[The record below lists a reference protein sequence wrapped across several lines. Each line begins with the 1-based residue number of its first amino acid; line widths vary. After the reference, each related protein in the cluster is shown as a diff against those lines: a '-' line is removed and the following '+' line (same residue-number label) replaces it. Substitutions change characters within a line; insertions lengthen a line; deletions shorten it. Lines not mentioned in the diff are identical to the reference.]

1 MQDQERE
8 MQMRQEQQKQQ
19 YQVAQTAGPMPPQGP
34 FPPQHA
40 FVPPTSQNYP
50 PPMPPNG
57 GNAEMPP
64 QQPFHPSFKPP
75 QIPAEYHQPYNMQGI
90 FVYLLKVYFLL

>member
-1 MQDQERE
+1 MQEQERE

-19 YQVAQTAGPMPPQGP
+19 YQVAQTGAPMPPQGA

-50 PPMPPNG
+50 APMPPPPNS

-64 QQPFHPSFKPP
+64 QQAFHPNFKPP
-75 QIPAEYHQPYNMQGI
+75 QIPGEYHQPYNMQGI
-90 FVYLLKVYFLL
+90 SKSIFICK